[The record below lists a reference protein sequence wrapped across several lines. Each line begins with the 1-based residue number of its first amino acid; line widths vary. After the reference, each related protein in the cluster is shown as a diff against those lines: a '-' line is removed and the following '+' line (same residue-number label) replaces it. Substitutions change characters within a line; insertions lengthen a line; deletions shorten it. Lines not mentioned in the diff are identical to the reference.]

1 LYTGDVLS
9 VLAGLPEESVHTVV
23 TSPPYWGLRD
33 YGTGQWEGGSAEC
46 NHVERTAEEIG
57 LSNTLGPDHYLPSSN
72 AAFQGRS
79 RQYRLVCGKC
89 GARRIDAQIGLES
102 TPEEYVAK
110 MVEVFHAVRRVL
122 RKDGTLWLNLGSSYA
137 GSGKGPSNSLQ
148 PDASCI
154 GNMRGMNPLEGTPT
168 EWIPT
173 PPGFKPKDM
182 IPIPWMVAMALQA
195 DGWYLRS
202 DIIWAKPNPMP
213 ESVTDRPTKAHEY
226 LFLLSK
232 SPRYFYDAEAIR
244 EADVGKD
251 HDRLTLDG
259 QAALEPSGGL
269 RKAHGGI
276 RQVENRNGTGRNR
289 RTVWTIATE
298 AYAGCHFATFPRK
311 LVQPCILAGC
321 PEHACP
327 KCGAP
332 WVKEVER
339 ETGYEGARRNDDPEK
354 RGTTRGTGWKDGAA
368 LAKLPPAR
376 ILGEHP
382 TCTCGLPA
390 IGGTCLDP
398 FGGSG
403 TTAEVALEYGRRA
416 ILIELKPEYVELQKR
431 RLAPVAGRPMLN
443 FSPLIEPDEVREF
456 RESLQR
462 ERAAARAR
470 GDNPDGQ

>member
-1 LYTGDVLS
+1 
-9 VLAGLPEESVHTVV
+9 
-23 TSPPYWGLRD
+23 
-33 YGTGQWEGGSAEC
+33 
-46 NHVERTAEEIG
+46 
-57 LSNTLGPDHYLPSSN
+57 
-72 AAFQGRS
+72 
-79 RQYRLVCGKC
+79 LVCGKC

-110 MVEVFHAVRRVL
+110 IVEVFRAVRRVL
-122 RKDGTLWLNLGSSYA
+122 RKDGTLWLNLGDSYA
-137 GSGKGPSNSLQ
+137 GSGRGPTGANGIQQAEKRQGFTGGDPHGKRSSKTDA
-148 PDASCI
+148 PD
-154 GNMRGMNPLEGTPT
+154 
-168 EWIPT
+168 
-173 PPGFKPKDM
+173 GFKAKDL
-182 IPIPWMVAMALQA
+182 IGIPWRVAIALSRPHLKCRDCGNVA
-195 DGWYLRS
+195 HFDKWGRWPNGRMICPSCEKSKGHEIAEPGWYLRS

-244 EADVGKD
+244 EQFADERMGNPGGGGNYMRALYP
-251 HDRLTLDG
+251 DRPHA
-259 QAALEPSGGL
+259 QSGLKKG
-269 RKAHGGI
+269 
-276 RQVENRNGTGRNR
+276 EWTNGEAQGGRNR

-298 AYAGCHFATFPRK
+298 PYPLAHFATFPRK

-339 ETGYEGARRNDDPEK
+339 VS
-354 RGTTRGTGWKDGAA
+354 A
-368 LAKLPPAR
+368 LATSTLTPKQSAMLGNGATNVQYSRGPGWRKNPLPSSTV
-376 ILGEHP
+376 LGEHP

-390 IGGTCLDP
+390 IGGTTLDP